1 MTLTYS
7 LTTHLPTDTESGQHV
22 FSQVLKLCLT
32 AFTHV
37 FHNKS
42 LTSEKKKKHKK
53 HQNCLGTHQLR
64 NPALDSMAC
73 AQTY

>member
-42 LTSEKKKKHKK
+42 LTSEKKK
-53 HQNCLGTHQLR
+53 NIRNIRTVLGPTSWETL
-64 NPALDSMAC
+64 P
-73 AQTY
+73 